1 MDDLIKFVTALP
13 APAAVAFASV
23 SAVVIWIARLGILE
37 GRKIDPAKGV
47 PAAQVAAVI
56 VDPTAL
62 NALTTAVGK
71 QTAVNEDML
80 EVGRALARTL
90 DHMAIELD
98 RIREELR
105 IQREIER
112 RRN

>member
-1 MDDLIKFVTALP
+1 MEEVIKFVSALP
-13 APAAVAFASV
+13 LPAAIAFSAV
-23 SAVVIWIARLGILE
+23 SAIVIWVARLGILE

-62 NALTTAVGK
+62 NRMTDQVAALTA
-71 QTAVNEDML
+71 
-80 EVGRALARTL
+80 TL
-90 DHMAIELD
+90 DQILDAAKEKIRVDNLMATELD
-98 RIREELR
+98 RIREEMR